1 MTHISNNLKSA
12 VDILLFVAFDLA
24 EYAAN
29 IEIQLIEEKKKI
41 MNQYFLYF
49 NEIHNSNLEKEELFD
64 GSVKKNFVLKK
75 MSSHLVYPKNVD

>member
-29 IEIQLIEEKKKI
+29 IEIQLIEEKKR
-41 MNQYFLYF
+41 
-49 NEIHNSNLEKEELFD
+49 
-64 GSVKKNFVLKK
+64 
-75 MSSHLVYPKNVD
+75 

>member
-24 EYAAN
+24 EYAPN
-29 IEIQLIEEKKKI
+29 IEIQLIEEKKQK

-49 NEIHNSNLEKEELFD
+49 NEIHNSNLEKEELFN
-64 GSVKKNFVLKK
+64 GSMKKNFFLKK
-75 MSSHLVYPKNVD
+75 ELSFGVSKKC

>member
-24 EYAAN
+24 EYAPN

-41 MNQYFLYF
+41 E
-49 NEIHNSNLEKEELFD
+49 NESVFSVLQRNS
-64 GSVKKNFVLKK
+64 
-75 MSSHLVYPKNVD
+75 